1 VVARLRTS
9 NAAGTSK
16 AFAEKSVGVIR
27 MQATGVGNSASALE
41 GAAPYFLG
49 VWFGCR
55 QTAGAVL

>member
-1 VVARLRTS
+1 MVARHRTS
-9 NAAGTSK
+9 NAAGSSK
-16 AFAEKSVGVIR
+16 AFAEESVGVIR
-27 MQATGVGNSASALE
+27 MQAIGEGYSASALE